1 MIRCT
6 IGVGY
11 PQVGPGGIDR
21 PNFGRM
27 LTAMTSFTDLVDTLA
42 GAVDALAEFDDQYA
56 IRAGLDP
63 RQVSAWAGV
72 REVYFGATS
81 YTRKQARALQLARRF
96 SLHQLVLIER
106 RLKRLPVNERWAP
119 RLELLQV
126 GGNYRALEQA
136 ARDLLPDDNRTPE
149 DGVRFS
155 KSKNG
160 KRKFSGSGDEHVL
173 AALEQRLRDGLD
185 TSRPAGPQL
194 FSRLTKILEGDAG
207 VQVPVPRPIVAVAAE
222 QHVAILADSGDD
234 VLLGL
239 TDGTTITG
247 AEYVAALMGEIFPSE
262 VALVHPEEGP
272 VNLYRTQRVANS
284 KQRDLARIATPMCP
298 VPGCRVSADLCEFH
312 HTQAWSQGGE
322 TNLANLV
329 PLCRYHNRV
338 NHDDPRHT
346 NRRGRIERI
355 RGRHVWVSP
364 RGHPVANTVHPY
376 GVMELLFGACPS
388 GAASRSSSPSCT
400 AGRRSARR

>member
-207 VQVPVPRPIVAVAAE
+207 VQVPVPRPIVAVATE

-247 AEYVAALMGEIFPSE
+247 AEYVAALMDEIFPSE

-388 GAASRSSSPSCT
+388 GAASRS
-400 AGRRSARR
+400 

>member
-21 PNFGRM
+21 PDFGRM

-126 GGNYRALEQA
+126 SGNYRALEQA

-388 GAASRSSSPSCT
+388 GAAP
-400 AGRRSARR
+400 RR

>member
-1 MIRCT
+1 
-6 IGVGY
+6 
-11 PQVGPGGIDR
+11 
-21 PNFGRM
+21 
-27 LTAMTSFTDLVDTLA
+27 MTSFTDLVDTLA

-63 RQVSAWAGV
+63 NQVSAWAGV

-126 GGNYRALEQA
+126 SGNYRALEQA

-185 TSRPAGPQL
+185 TSC
-194 FSRLTKILEGDAG
+194 
-207 VQVPVPRPIVAVAAE
+207 
-222 QHVAILADSGDD
+222 
-234 VLLGL
+234 LLY
-239 TDGTTITG
+239 TS
-247 AEYVAALMGEIFPSE
+247 P
-262 VALVHPEEGP
+262 
-272 VNLYRTQRVANS
+272 
-284 KQRDLARIATPMCP
+284 
-298 VPGCRVSADLCEFH
+298 
-312 HTQAWSQGGE
+312 
-322 TNLANLV
+322 
-329 PLCRYHNRV
+329 
-338 NHDDPRHT
+338 
-346 NRRGRIERI
+346 
-355 RGRHVWVSP
+355 SP
-364 RGHPVANTVHPY
+364 RD
-376 GVMELLFGACPS
+376 
-388 GAASRSSSPSCT
+388 
-400 AGRRSARR
+400 

>member
-27 LTAMTSFTDLVDTLA
+27 LTAMTSFTDLVDTLT
-42 GAVDALAEFDDQYA
+42 GAIDALAEFDDQYA

-63 RQVSAWAGV
+63 NQVSAWAGV
-72 REVYFGATS
+72 HEVYFGATS

-126 GGNYRALEQA
+126 SGNYRALEQA

-185 TSRPAGPQL
+185 TSRPAGPQM
-194 FSRLTKILEGDAG
+194 FSRLAKILEGDAG
-207 VQVPVPRPIVAVAAE
+207 VQVPVPRPIAAVAAE

-234 VLLGL
+234 VMLGL

-247 AEYVAALMGEIFPSE
+247 AEYVAALMGEMFPSE
-262 VALVHPEEGP
+262 VALVHPEAGP

-298 VPGCRVSADLCEFH
+298 VPDCRVSADLCEFH
-312 HTQAWSQGGE
+312 HIQACRRAGKRTWPTWCRCAGTTTGSTTTTRATQTGAGGSS
-322 TNLANLV
+322 A
-329 PLCRYHNRV
+329 
-338 NHDDPRHT
+338 
-346 NRRGRIERI
+346 
-355 RGRHVWVSP
+355 
-364 RGHPVANTVHPY
+364 
-376 GVMELLFGACPS
+376 S
-388 GAASRSSSPSCT
+388 GADPCGSHP
-400 AGRRSARR
+400 AGTR

>member
-298 VPGCRVSADLCEFH
+298 VPDCRVSADLCEFH

>member
-21 PNFGRM
+21 PDFGRM

-126 GGNYRALEQA
+126 SGNYRALEQA

-388 GAASRSSSPSCT
+388 GAASRS
-400 AGRRSARR
+400 

>member
-63 RQVSAWAGV
+63 RQVSAWTGV

-126 GGNYRALEQA
+126 SGNYRALEQA

-194 FSRLTKILEGDAG
+194 FSRLTKILEGGAG

-222 QHVAILADSGDD
+222 QPSPQKY
-234 VLLGL
+234 
-239 TDGTTITG
+239 TIFQKPRLPSY
-247 AEYVAALMGEIFPSE
+247 AELEYWW
-262 VALVHPEEGP
+262 
-272 VNLYRTQRVANS
+272 R
-284 KQRDLARIATPMCP
+284 LARC
-298 VPGCRVSADLCEFH
+298 GRCLRQQSY
-312 HTQAWSQGGE
+312 AW
-322 TNLANLV
+322 
-329 PLCRYHNRV
+329 
-338 NHDDPRHT
+338 
-346 NRRGRIERI
+346 GR
-355 RGRHVWVSP
+355 
-364 RGHPVANTVHPY
+364 
-376 GVMELLFGACPS
+376 C
-388 GAASRSSSPSCT
+388 SR
-400 AGRRSARR
+400 

>member
-1 MIRCT
+1 MIRYT

-136 ARDLLPDDNRTPE
+136 ARDLLPDDSRTPE

-298 VPGCRVSADLCEFH
+298 VPDCRVSADLCEFH

-338 NHDDPRHT
+338 NHDDPRHA

-388 GAASRSSSPSCT
+388 GAASRS
-400 AGRRSARR
+400 

>member
-21 PNFGRM
+21 PIFGRM
-27 LTAMTSFTDLVDTLA
+27 LTAMTSFTDLVDSLA

-63 RQVSAWAGV
+63 NQVSAWAGV

-81 YTRKQARALQLARRF
+81 YTRKQARAMQLARRF

-185 TSRPAGPQL
+185 PSRPAGPQM

-262 VALVHPEEGP
+262 VALVHPEAGP

-312 HTQAWSQGGE
+312 HIQAWSQGGE

-355 RGRHVWVSP
+355 RGRPVWVSP

-376 GVMELLFGACPS
+376 GVMELLFPS
-388 GAASRSSSPSCT
+388 GSAP
-400 AGRRSARR
+400 RR